1 MLCSI
6 LVPLASLK
14 AIHLLFPLIHPS
26 SFKRQILSTQRC
38 PTNLHSNSYSPPQL
52 PKHCHMRNNIA
63 TRKLVQLARHIKRH
77 QRNHYFHFDYFM
89 APKSVNL
96 TIKWVLWIDSRWS
109 DFCDLEELW
118 DFLDQ
123 LLFPSTDTQGWRV
136 IGNSFWN

>member
-1 MLCSI
+1 
-6 LVPLASLK
+6 
-14 AIHLLFPLIHPS
+14 
-26 SFKRQILSTQRC
+26 
-38 PTNLHSNSYSPPQL
+38 
-52 PKHCHMRNNIA
+52 MRNNIA
-63 TRKLVQLARHIKRH
+63 TRKLVQLARHIKRR
-77 QRNHYFHFDYFM
+77 QRNHYFHLDYFM

-136 IGNSFWN
+136 VGNSFWN